1 MTFEPLEIQ
10 GVIADEVGHPRNDG
24 TPGCGLYRV
33 PVRLSRRVSH
43 DEAQYLTQLWDHPPQ
58 FTTMHRPGIAQ
69 VSGDVFTLDGT
80 TVEEVRDV
88 HARTLAVIVARF
100 NEEVPKLVAQ
110 QEAREERARA
120 ERDAHDRNVADVA
133 GYIRFE

>member
-1 MTFEPLEIQ
+1 MPFEPVEIE
-10 GVIADEVGHPRNDG
+10 GVIADQVGQPRNDG

-33 PVRLSRRVSH
+33 PVRLSRRVSY
-43 DEAQYLTQLWDHPPQ
+43 DEAQYLVHLWDHPPQ
-58 FTTMHRPGIAQ
+58 FTTMHRAGIAQ

-88 HARTLAVIVARF
+88 HARTLSLIVGRF
-100 NEEVPKLVAQ
+100 NDEVPKLVAQ

-120 ERDAHDRNVADVA
+120 EREAHDRNVADVA
-133 GYIRFE
+133 GSIRFE